1 MAVSNS
7 LAPQR
12 GSKQTFSAFLTSDA
26 IKHRIN
32 GMVGGKDGQR
42 FITSIISAVSI
53 NPALAE
59 CDHGTILSAALQ
71 RGPEA
76 LSVPATGAVLHGAI
90 RRQKAGL

>member
-32 GMVGGKDGQR
+32 GMVGSKDGQR

-71 RGPEA
+71 ERP
-76 LSVPATGAVLHGAI
+76 
-90 RRQKAGL
+90 